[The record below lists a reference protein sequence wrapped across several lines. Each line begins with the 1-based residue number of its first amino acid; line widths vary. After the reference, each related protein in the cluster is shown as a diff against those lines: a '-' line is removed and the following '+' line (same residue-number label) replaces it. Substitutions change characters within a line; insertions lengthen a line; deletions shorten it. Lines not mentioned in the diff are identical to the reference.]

1 MDNCILGEL
10 IRTYREQ
17 AGLSREEVAGD
28 FCSVST
34 LTRIEGGEE
43 IPGRLLAEELCSS
56 LGLVAP
62 NTNGGLLSKE
72 EAERSVI
79 EWRIKR
85 KIERKEFDYEDLLE
99 EYRECGETNSF
110 ERQIHDLYLS
120 LLLRHKGKDD
130 SELFGLYTESI
141 SLTLFSRTEA
151 FLPKRNLLSKTE
163 LLLLRQI
170 AVMQHRM
177 GRKDDAIAIIDY
189 LDRYYERGI
198 CLESVIS
205 IEYPKVLRFVAE
217 WKLEKGDADSA
228 LDAAEM
234 GFIQC
239 AKFGSL
245 YPFVHLVKARADGL
259 AIKKSASAD
268 RERAFADFMWSQV
281 YR

>member
-34 LTRIEGGEE
+34 LTRIENGEE
-43 IPGRLLAEELCSS
+43 IPGRLLAEELCTS

-62 NTNGGLLSKE
+62 NTNGGLLSRE

-85 KIERKEFDYEDLLE
+85 KIEREEFDYEDLLE

-120 LLLRHKGKDD
+120 LLLR
-130 SELFGLYTESI
+130 
-141 SLTLFSRTEA
+141 
-151 FLPKRNLLSKTE
+151 
-163 LLLLRQI
+163 QI

-177 GRKDDAIAIIDY
+177 GRKDDAIAIMDY

-228 LDAAEM
+228 LDAAER
-234 GFIQC
+234 GFVQC

-259 AIKKSASAD
+259 AIKKSASTD
-268 RERAFADFMWSQV
+268 RERAFADFLWSQV

>member
-1 MDNCILGEL
+1 MERKTDARRNVESAEIGVALTVVHHEVVGVLGVVL
-10 IRTYREQ
+10 VFAVAEQ
-17 AGLSREEVAGD
+17 VHA
-28 FCSVST
+28 
-34 LTRIEGGEE
+34 
-43 IPGRLLAEELCSS
+43 
-56 LGLVAP
+56 
-62 NTNGGLLSKE
+62 GGLLSRE

-120 LLLRHKGKDD
+120 FLLRHKGTDD
-130 SELFGLYTESI
+130 SELFRLYTESI
-141 SLTLFSRTEA
+141 SLTLFSRTKA
-151 FLPKRNLLSKTE
+151 FLPKRNLLTKTE

-177 GRKDDAIAIIDY
+177 GKKDDAIAIMDY

-217 WKLEKGDADSA
+217 WKIEKGDADSA
-228 LDAAEM
+228 LDAAER
-234 GFIQC
+234 GFVQC

-245 YPFVHLVKARADGL
+245 YPFVHLATSKARAL
-259 AIKKSASAD
+259 EMKKSGNAEKEKS
-268 RERAFADFMWSQV
+268 FADFLWSLMEKKKDE
-281 YR
+281 